1 MNFPFLSVIA
11 LLPIVTAVVIL
22 LMPKE
27 RGENS
32 RMLALAAMVMSLI
45 LSLYVYIAYYNNL
58 PDPGIPWA
66 ETLAFVEQY
75 SWMPAVGINYIL
87 GIDGMSATLV
97 LLTSI
102 VGLGGVLISWSI
114 EDRPRE
120 FYAFFML
127 LGSWCAGRVCGSG
140 WLFALLLL

>member
-11 LLPIVTAVVIL
+11 LLPIATAVVIL

-58 PDPGIPWA
+58 PDPGTPWA
-66 ETLAFVEQY
+66 DTLAFVEQH
-75 SWMPAVGINYIL
+75 SWIPA
-87 GIDGMSATLV
+87 
-97 LLTSI
+97 
-102 VGLGGVLISWSI
+102 
-114 EDRPRE
+114 RP
-120 FYAFFML
+120 
-127 LGSWCAGRVCGSG
+127 
-140 WLFALLLL
+140 

>member
-58 PDPGIPWA
+58 PDPGN
-66 ETLAFVEQY
+66 
-75 SWMPAVGINYIL
+75 SL
-87 GIDGMSATLV
+87 G
-97 LLTSI
+97 
-102 VGLGGVLISWSI
+102 
-114 EDRPRE
+114 
-120 FYAFFML
+120 
-127 LGSWCAGRVCGSG
+127 
-140 WLFALLLL
+140 